1 MQGLTP
7 HMNDFAPGKPVFGNG
22 SPRLG
27 NAVRLPRGRRLAS
40 GAVLAAGLLAMCLF
54 ALGLSAA
61 VASAA
66 EGFRPLAPGVLT
78 VIAPFTSAADTV
90 VRGDITEI
98 TVGHANLAWKP
109 RQAAVGTTFVA
120 RARDLEYPRDI
131 WCLEFAFKPPRTIEI
146 DVPTR
151 DLRMQRKRIWYVV
164 YRVRNVGG
172 RRSLIDSAD
181 PSVRE
186 VQTFDASLR
195 FTPQFVFE
203 SRQPLAAGE
212 GSLTYRAYLDRVIP
226 AALEPIRRRE
236 HGDLFDSAAMAAAEI
251 PPSGERWGVATWEDV
266 DPRIDFFSI
275 YVTGLTNALQWR
287 QRAGVAIA
295 ADDEPGSG
303 RERTLQSLRL
313 DFWRPATADAT
324 SVGFIGMFE
333 RMALGGRLL
342 ADAGRPQA
350 VGSDPLRGL
359 GRMKLGW
366 EDLLAPV
373 VDDDPSIPD
382 WQPLG
387 PLKTVLERLGSV
399 EDKDTRLEI
408 SQDVFGDIGVGYL
421 QELADALSGVL
432 PGASPDQ
439 SPDNRPADNGARPL
453 TGPER
458 RAALERL
465 GLADA
470 TLPPDPLAALT
481 ALLPGLDALPPGAR
495 RSVAEAIVGPAATR
509 LDWLAREVGVARTL
523 GALGELGVDPAAVLR
538 AGDGRAAFDTVQPFL
553 AAEPDPARRRQLIR
567 GLFGPRGPALQ
578 AAATAVH
585 EGIDHAWVYRYED

>member
-1 MQGLTP
+1 MQCRTE
-7 HMNDFAPGKPVFGNG
+7 FAPENPASGNG
-22 SPRLG
+22 GAARRR
-27 NAVRLPRGRRLAS
+27 AVSGPFQRRLAS
-40 GAVLAAGLLAMCLF
+40 LMMATLSAAGLAMGI
-54 ALGLSAA
+54 AIGISAS
-61 VASAA
+61 VAAAA
-66 EGFRPLAPGVLT
+66 EGFRSLAPGVLT

-98 TVGHANLAWKP
+98 TVGHADLAWKP
-109 RQAAVGTTFVA
+109 RQAAVGTTFVEL
-120 RARDLEYPRDI
+120 ARDLEYPRDI
-131 WCLEFAFKPPRTIEI
+131 WCFEFAFKPPRTIDI

-172 RRSLIDSAD
+172 RRSVIDAEN

-186 VQTFDASLR
+186 VQSFESALHFS
-195 FTPQFVFE
+195 PQFVFE

-212 GSLTYRAYLDRVIP
+212 GALAYRAYLDRIIP
-226 AALEPIRRRE
+226 GALEPIRRRE
-236 HGDLFDSAAMAAAEI
+236 NFGPGGLFDSASMAAEAI
-251 PPSGERWGVATWEDV
+251 PPNGERWGVATWEDV
-266 DPRIDFFSI
+266 DPRINFFSI
-275 YVTGLTNALQWR
+275 YVAGLTNAMQWR

-313 DFWRPATADAT
+313 DFWRPGDDT

-342 ADAGRPQA
+342 ADLGRPQT

-359 GRMKLGW
+359 ARMKLGW

-387 PLKTVLERLGSV
+387 PLQTVLQRIGGV
-399 EDKDTRLEI
+399 EDEDTRLELT
-408 SQDVFGDIGVGYL
+408 QDIFGDVGAGYL
-421 QELADALSGVL
+421 QELADAMSGE
-432 PGASPDQ
+432 
-439 SPDNRPADNGARPL
+439 PAGDGQDPFAR
-453 TGPER
+453 
-458 RAALERL
+458 
-465 GLADA
+465 LA
-470 TLPPDPLAALT
+470 
-481 ALLPGLDALPPGAR
+481 ALLPGLDALPPAAR
-495 RSVAEAIVGPAATR
+495 RNAAEAVMGPAAAR

-523 GALGELGVDPAAVLR
+523 GALGGLGVDPAAVLR

-553 AAEPDPARRRQLIR
+553 AAESDPARRRQLIR
-567 GLFGPRGPALQ
+567 GLFGPRGPALH
-578 AAATAVH
+578 AAAAAMH
-585 EGIDHAWVYRYED
+585 EGVDHAWVYRYED

>member
-1 MQGLTP
+1 MQS
-7 HMNDFAPGKPVFGNG
+7 MNDFTLGKPASGNG
-22 SPRLG
+22 SPRLAG
-27 NAVRLPRGRRLAS
+27 AMPLPCRRRLAS
-40 GAVLAAGLLAMCLF
+40 GAVLGAGLLAICLL
-54 ALGLSAA
+54 ANGLSAT

-131 WCLEFAFKPPRTIEI
+131 WCLEFAFKPPRTIDI

-151 DLRMQRKRIWYVV
+151 DLQMQRKRIWYVV

-172 RRSLIDSAD
+172 RRSLIDEEN

-186 VQTFDASLR
+186 VQTFNASLR

-226 AALEPIRRRE
+226 AAFEPIRRRE
-236 HGDLFDSAAMAAAEI
+236 NRDLFDSAAMAAAEI
-251 PPSGERWGVATWEDV
+251 PPGGERWGVATWEDV

-275 YVTGLTNALQWR
+275 YVTGLTNAMQWR

-359 GRMKLGW
+359 GRLKLGW

-387 PLKTVLERLGSV
+387 PLKTVLERIGSV
-399 EDKDTRLEI
+399 EDEDTRLEVT
-408 SQDVFGDIGVGYL
+408 QDVFGDIGSGYL
-421 QELADALSGVL
+421 QELADAMAGVL
-432 PGASPDQ
+432 PGTGNAG
-439 SPDNRPADNGARPL
+439 NGTAGGGGRPV

-470 TLPPDPLAALT
+470 TLPPDPFAALA
-481 ALLPGLDALPPGAR
+481 ALLPGLDALPPAAR
-495 RSVAEAIVGPAATR
+495 RSVAEAVVGPAAAR

-523 GALGELGVDPAAVLR
+523 GALSELGVDPAAVLR
-538 AGDGRAAFDTVQPFL
+538 AGDGRAVFDTVQPFL

>member
-1 MQGLTP
+1 MQGLVQS
-7 HMNDFAPGKPVFGNG
+7 MNDFALGKLASGNG
-22 SPRLG
+22 SLRIG
-27 NAVRLPRGRRLAS
+27 GAVPLPCRRRLVCRS
-40 GAVLAAGLLAMCLF
+40 VLAAGLLAI
-54 ALGLSAA
+54 ALSAA

-98 TVGHANLAWKP
+98 TVGYANLAWKP

-172 RRSLIDSAD
+172 RRSLIDSDD

-236 HGDLFDSAAMAAAEI
+236 NRDRFDSAALFDSAAMAAAEI
-251 PPSGERWGVATWEDV
+251 PPGGERWGVATWEDV

-275 YVTGLTNALQWR
+275 YVTGLTNAMQWR

-387 PLKTVLERLGSV
+387 PLKTVLERIGSV
-399 EDKDTRLEI
+399 EDEDTRLEVT
-408 SQDVFGDIGVGYL
+408 QDVFGDIGSGYL
-421 QELADALSGVL
+421 QELADAMAGVL
-432 PGASPDQ
+432 PGTGNAGNGPAGGGG
-439 SPDNRPADNGARPL
+439 RPV

-470 TLPPDPLAALT
+470 TLPPDPLAALA
-481 ALLPGLDALPPGAR
+481 ALLPGLDALPPAAR
-495 RSVAEAIVGPAATR
+495 RSVAEAVVGPAAAR
-509 LDWLAREVGVARTL
+509 LDWLAREAGVARTL

-538 AGDGRAAFDTVQPFL
+538 AGDGSARLARAGGGRGSDARG
-553 AAEPDPARRRQLIR
+553 ARRTGRRSRGRSPGRRRPR
-567 GLFGPRGPALQ
+567 GL
-578 AAATAVH
+578 
-585 EGIDHAWVYRYED
+585 

>member
-1 MQGLTP
+1 MQGLVQS
-7 HMNDFAPGKPVFGNG
+7 MNDFALGKLASGNG
-22 SPRLG
+22 SLRIG
-27 NAVRLPRGRRLAS
+27 GAVPLPCRRRLVCRS
-40 GAVLAAGLLAMCLF
+40 VLAAGLLAI
-54 ALGLSAA
+54 ALSAA

-98 TVGHANLAWKP
+98 TVGYANLAWKP

-172 RRSLIDSAD
+172 RRSLIDSDD

-236 HGDLFDSAAMAAAEI
+236 NRDRFDSAALFDSAAMAAAEI
-251 PPSGERWGVATWEDV
+251 PPGGERWGVATWEDV

-275 YVTGLTNALQWR
+275 YVTGLTNAMQWR

-387 PLKTVLERLGSV
+387 PLKTVLERIGSV
-399 EDKDTRLEI
+399 EDEDTRLEVT
-408 SQDVFGDIGVGYL
+408 QDVFGDIGSGYL
-421 QELADALSGVL
+421 QELADAMAGVL
-432 PGASPDQ
+432 PGTGNAGNGPAGGGG
-439 SPDNRPADNGARPL
+439 RPV

-470 TLPPDPLAALT
+470 TLPPDPLAALA
-481 ALLPGLDALPPGAR
+481 ALLPGLDALPPAAR
-495 RSVAEAIVGPAATR
+495 RSVAEAVVGPAAAR
-509 LDWLAREVGVARTL
+509 LDWLAREAGVARTL

-538 AGDGRAAFDTVQPFL
+538 AGDGRAVFDTVQPFV